1 MSQSKSTVLSCI
13 QPTSEMHFGN
23 YFGAVKNWVDLQ
35 EKYHCIYGVVDYH
48 AMTMPYVPKELY
60 NNTMN
65 MVIDL
70 LACGV
75 DPEKSILFIQSL
87 VPEHAELAW
96 ILSCYCSY
104 GELQRM
110 TQFKD
115 KSESDKVQEKGNIVS
130 TGLFTYPV
138 LQAADILIYLA
149 EYVPVGKDQEQ
160 HLELSRNIAN
170 RFNNKHGDFFKEP
183 KALFTEVP
191 KLLSL
196 NDPSKKM
203 SKSLGDQHVVRLF
216 EDEASIRKKVKSA
229 VTDVGPKTDT
239 MSPGVAN
246 LFELIKA
253 CGNMDAY
260 ALLMDNY
267 NAGTLKYSE
276 LKEVVANGLVAL
288 SKEFIE
294 RKAIITADEKKVV
307 EQVHEMSNEA
317 RKLAKETV
325 RQVREL
331 VGLPARRD

>member
-1 MSQSKSTVLSCI
+1 MSKSTVLSCI

-23 YFGAVKNWVDLQ
+23 YFGAVKNWVALQ
-35 EKYHCIYGVVDYH
+35 DQYDCIYGVVDYH
-48 AMTMPYVPKELY
+48 AMTMPYEPALLRQ
-60 NNTMN
+60 NTMN
-65 MVIDL
+65 MAADL

-75 DPEKSILFIQSL
+75 NPEKSTLFIQSL

-115 KSESDKVQEKGNIVS
+115 KSESEKVQEKGNIVS

-170 RFNNKHGDFFKEP
+170 RFNNKHGEFFKEP
-183 KALFTEVP
+183 KALFTEIP

-196 NDPSKKM
+196 ADPSKKM

-216 EDEASIRKKVKSA
+216 EDEASIRKKVKTA
-229 VTDVGPKTDT
+229 VTDTGMQTAGV

-246 LFELIKA
+246 LFELVKA
-253 CGNMDAY
+253 CGNMEAH
-260 ALLMDNY
+260 ASLMDNY
-267 NAGTLKYSE
+267 NSGTLKYSE
-276 LKEVVANGLVAL
+276 LKQVVADELVAL
-288 SKEFIE
+288 SKGFTE
-294 RKAIITADEKKVV
+294 RRAAFASNAEQLA
-307 EQVHEMSNEA
+307 EQVHEMSSKA
-317 RKLAKETV
+317 RKLAKATIHK
-325 RQVREL
+325 VREL
-331 VGLPARRD
+331 TGLPERRD

>member
-1 MSQSKSTVLSCI
+1 MSQRSTVLSCI

-23 YFGAVKNWVDLQ
+23 YFGAVKNWIELQ
-35 EKYHCIYGVVDYH
+35 GKYNCIYGVVDYH
-48 AMTMPYVPKELY
+48 AMTMPYEPEQLHS
-60 NNTMN
+60 NTIN
-65 MVIDL
+65 MAIDL
-70 LACGV
+70 LAVGV
-75 DPEKSILFIQSL
+75 DPEQSILFIQSL

-115 KSESDKVQEKGNIVS
+115 KSESDKMQEKGNIIS

-170 RFNNKHGDFFKEP
+170 RFNNKHGEYFVEP

-196 NDPSKKM
+196 ADPTKKM

-216 EDEASIRKKVKSA
+216 EDEASIRKKVKTA
-229 VTDVGPKTDT
+229 VTDTGPKTDT

-246 LFELIKA
+246 LFELVKA

-260 ALLMDNY
+260 NSLMNDY

-276 LKEVVANGLVAL
+276 LKGVVADGLVAL
-288 SKEFIE
+288 SKQFIE
-294 RKAIITADEKKVV
+294 RKAAIAQNEK
-307 EQVHEMSNEA
+307 QVIEDLHDMSDKA

-325 RQVREL
+325 RKVREL
-331 VGLPARRD
+331 TGLPARRD